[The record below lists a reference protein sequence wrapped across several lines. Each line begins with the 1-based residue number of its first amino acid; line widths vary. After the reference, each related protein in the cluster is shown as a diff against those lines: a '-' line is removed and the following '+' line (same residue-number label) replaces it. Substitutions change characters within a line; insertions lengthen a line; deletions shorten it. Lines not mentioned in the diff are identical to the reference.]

1 MNDQVPAP
9 DMADPRTVS
18 HETAMHMLVGK
29 LSDDV
34 EASVLAHPAWPQ
46 LVAQIAD
53 DVARGLG
60 L

>member
-1 MNDQVPAP
+1 MTEPPAGT
-9 DMADPRTVS
+9 MADPRTVS
-18 HETAMHMLVGK
+18 HETA
-29 LSDDV
+29 LSHLTDELSAEV
-34 EASVLAHPAWPQ
+34 EKQVLAHPNWQQ

>member
-1 MNDQVPAP
+1 MNDQAPAP

-18 HETAMHMLVGK
+18 HETALHLLVGR
-29 LSDDV
+29 LSDEV
-34 EASVLAHPAWPQ
+34 QAAVVAHPNWQQ

>member
-1 MNDQVPAP
+1 MPP
-9 DMADPRTVS
+9 DDPEQTADPRTVS
-18 HETAMHMLVGK
+18 HETATRALIEHLTT
-29 LSDDV
+29 DV
-34 EASVLAHPAWPQ
+34 ENSVLAHPNWTQ